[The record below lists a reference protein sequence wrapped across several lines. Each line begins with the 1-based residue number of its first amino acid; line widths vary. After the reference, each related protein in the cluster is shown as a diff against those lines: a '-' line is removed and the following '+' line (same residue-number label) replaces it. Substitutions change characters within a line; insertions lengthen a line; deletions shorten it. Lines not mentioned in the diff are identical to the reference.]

1 MGIDNL
7 LITRENLVSNFNFDR
22 LISLEEVASLY
33 NKLEY
38 IIINS
43 KELQQFIADKQYL
56 YTQAISRRS
65 QEIENFVNGLTVL
78 SDIYNKPFK
87 EDTFYNLDFFAYI
100 ISDFQVNAGIDRNYR
115 KYNDLFDY
123 IMYLITDVINSYKN
137 EEDWALLI
145 KQTKHTIN
153 IKHSEYID
161 GCNLFMQNTAKILNT
176 LQNLYDYNAY
186 NINKNKLYLV
196 SGTTLSLFLLPLKKM
211 VQDLLEHT
219 DSIIKNDNS
228 YIDTKINIFA
238 DRQQWNG
245 TVREVFICRCLHL
258 DWSND
263 KVADNLGLSVASI
276 EKATVTIRGALLSY
290 LDLSEDEKRRLT
302 SILKIFLSK

>member
-1 MGIDNL
+1 
-7 LITRENLVSNFNFDR
+7 
-22 LISLEEVASLY
+22 
-33 NKLEY
+33 
-38 IIINS
+38 
-43 KELQQFIADKQYL
+43 
-56 YTQAISRRS
+56 
-65 QEIENFVNGLTVL
+65 
-78 SDIYNKPFK
+78 
-87 EDTFYNLDFFAYI
+87 
-100 ISDFQVNAGIDRNYR
+100 
-115 KYNDLFDY
+115 
-123 IMYLITDVINSYKN
+123 
-137 EEDWALLI
+137 
-145 KQTKHTIN
+145 
-153 IKHSEYID
+153 
-161 GCNLFMQNTAKILNT
+161 
-176 LQNLYDYNAY
+176 
-186 NINKNKLYLV
+186 
-196 SGTTLSLFLLPLKKM
+196 M